1 MSTTLFYFESFCD
14 ISKLSASLK
23 LSSWSFQSKL
33 LPPGSVIY
41 VSREPLPTTSMDLW
55 LIALSVFKDL
65 ALAAASLA
73 VIGN

>member
-1 MSTTLFYFESFCD
+1 
-14 ISKLSASLK
+14 
-23 LSSWSFQSKL
+23 
-33 LPPGSVIY
+33 
-41 VSREPLPTTSMDLW
+41 LPTTSMDLW